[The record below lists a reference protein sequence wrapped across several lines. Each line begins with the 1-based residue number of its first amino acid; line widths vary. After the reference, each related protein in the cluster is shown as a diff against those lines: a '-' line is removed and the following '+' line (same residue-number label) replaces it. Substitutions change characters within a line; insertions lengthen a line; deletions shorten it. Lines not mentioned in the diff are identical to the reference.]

1 MSHKRGYLVS
11 LNGIVLAK
19 YLTSMLLSLTILF
32 SDISTL
38 FIPNRSLPYGTFI
51 VVLPVVVVS
60 RSFRQS
66 ASCLLFHP
74 VTFHN
79 GMGLRE
85 VLPLWLAVASWWCV
99 GGVLVV
105 SCHCACLCF
114 MRLTEGYCLPALSTM
129 ATIPT
134 VCCRCGVPPDHKT
147 ALEHREDA
155 VTRKCPT
162 TTAQNHGKRCR
173 CGIRHNRET
182 AIEHLE
188 DGEAG
193 KRATAPAP
201 NCGNRCRCGGA
212 DGGVGPDGGL
222 ATERPAEGK

>member
-1 MSHKRGYLVS
+1 MSHKRGYLES

-32 SDISTL
+32 SGISTL
-38 FIPNRSLPYGTFI
+38 FIPNRSLPYGTFTFI

-99 GGVLVV
+99 GGELVV
-105 SCHCACLCF
+105 SCHCACLCV
-114 MRLTEGYCLPALSTM
+114 A
-129 ATIPT
+129 
-134 VCCRCGVPPDHKT
+134 D
-147 ALEHREDA
+147 
-155 VTRKCPT
+155 RKSG
-162 TTAQNHGKRCR
+162 HGKNNSVKHFFQS
-173 CGIRHNRET
+173 RHRRK
-182 AIEHLE
+182 ICL
-188 DGEAG
+188 
-193 KRATAPAP
+193 
-201 NCGNRCRCGGA
+201 
-212 DGGVGPDGGL
+212 V
-222 ATERPAEGK
+222 